1 MTDLAPVESTNLGH
15 AEDTMLAWS
24 RVRDVLT
31 APSPPDHPGGYFPS
45 YLGTV
50 RPDGRPHVTP
60 LIGVWVD
67 DAIHVTTGAH
77 ERKALN
83 IAANPHCVVT
93 TGTNALHGGL
103 DVVVE
108 GDAVRLTDDASLGR
122 VAEAY
127 VAKYGEEWRFT
138 VEDGV
143 FVHEA
148 GEALVF
154 RIAPET
160 AFGFG
165 KDPYSQTRWRFA

>member
-1 MTDLAPVESTNLGH
+1 MTTPRTDLHPDYSDPAAAAVDWDEGRARLEDAPLYWIS
-15 AEDTMLAWS
+15 
-24 RVRDVLT
+24 
-31 APSPPDHPGGYFPS
+31 
-45 YLGTV
+45 TV